1 MNFLEFASSLPLIKN
16 VVWYRPDSWH
26 TPKGAFI
33 SHYSWCCHCKLLQK
47 KHFKIP
53 LLNKV
58 CFQAENSFVV
68 PGSTKQAKGKA
79 GEQETKQKDDVA
91 VNVAVV

>member
-16 VVWYRPDSWH
+16 IVWYRPDSWH

-33 SHYSWCCHCKLLQK
+33 SHYCRCCHCKLLQN

-58 CFQAENSFVV
+58 CFQAENSHCSWFNKT
-68 PGSTKQAKGKA
+68 GKRKTRQTGGKG
-79 GEQETKQKDDVA
+79 
-91 VNVAVV
+91 